1 MPSIEFTNL
10 SKTFSNG
17 FCALKEINFYVQKE
31 EFLALVGP
39 SGCGKTTLL
48 RILAGLETPTAGSI
62 SVDGISIN
70 DQEPKDRNI
79 GMVFQNYALF
89 PHLSTFD
96 NMAFGLKSQK
106 ISKDE
111 IKQRVFR
118 SAQRLELNEL
128 LDRKPHQLSGGQKQR
143 VALGRLLSKNPKIHL
158 LDEPLSNLD
167 AHLRNSMRG
176 ELKKLHKE
184 HKSTTLF
191 VTHDQ
196 VEAMTLGHRICVMR
210 KGRIE
215 QIGTPQEI
223 YQSPSNQFVAQF
235 FGSPPINLIKGNLS
249 TAENGEVHFTGDG
262 FAFKIPD
269 HLVPTKAGEVVLGI
283 RAEDIMLPSESES
296 SSSFLAEAEIM
307 SVDDLGDSKVI
318 HLRQDNLEIS
328 MKSSAEFKIPK
339 NKIKYV
345 PNWGK
350 IHWFDAEGGHRL
362 KKG

>member
-1 MPSIEFTNL
+1 MPFIEFTNL

-17 FCALKEINFYVQKE
+17 FCALKEINFSVQKE
-31 EFLALVGP
+31 EFLAVVGP

-48 RILAGLETPTAGSI
+48 RILAGLETPSAGSI
-62 SVDGISIN
+62 AVDGISIN
-70 DQEPKDRNI
+70 DQEPKERNI

-111 IKQRVFR
+111 IKQLVLR
-118 SAQRLELNEL
+118 SAQRLELSEL

-167 AHLRNSMRG
+167 AHLRNSMRV
-176 ELKKLHKE
+176 ELKKLHME

-210 KGRIE
+210 KGKVE
-215 QIGTPQEI
+215 QIGTPKEI

-249 TAENGEVHFTGDG
+249 SAENGEVNFTGDG
-262 FAFKIPD
+262 FAFKIPLN
-269 HLVPTKAGEVVLGI
+269 LVPTKAGQVVLGI

-296 SSSFLAEAEIM
+296 SSSSLLEAEIL

-318 HLRQDNLEIS
+318 HLRQDNLVIL
-328 MKSSAEFKIPK
+328 MKSTAGFKIPK
-339 NKIKYV
+339 NKIKYA

-350 IHWFDAEGGHRL
+350 IHWFDAVRGHRL